1 MKDLRLSMDN
11 AKSKE
16 ELRQQIEDK
25 NWDALDKGSCQG
37 WRFLLCAKRDHAR
50 HCSGILILE
59 TQQSRGHHHRVYDFD
74 RKDAQGKLAGLHW
87 ENRLMS

>member
-1 MKDLRLSMDN
+1 MGDN

-25 NWDALDKGSCQG
+25 NWDALLTKGSCQG

-50 HCSGILILE
+50 HWFWN
-59 TQQSRGHHHRVYDFD
+59 FD
-74 RKDAQGKLAGLHW
+74 
-87 ENRLMS
+87 S